1 MQQAW
6 IIFRWSPWSIHFP
19 SPRSNRMF
27 FFSLWTR
34 TRGHGKCLPRYR
46 KWQQQW
52 ERKRDIHRGIMR
64 KSSNGFTHCKRVSR
78 SVSRYVFMFSHD
90 PVSRLP
96 PKLSRTERRR
106 RRRRNCARFS
116 YAQVAYT
123 VVFRNPGKCV
133 TRRCERESGKRNRVV
148 IRDTR
153 SRAKDSAQVHLSQ
166 YFSSSSPE

>member
-1 MQQAW
+1 MSSSLQEVATAVRKKK
-6 IIFRWSPWSIHFP
+6 IYPPRNHEEIFKRFH
-19 SPRSNRMF
+19 
-27 FFSLWTR
+27 SL
-34 TRGHGKCLPRYR
+34 
-46 KWQQQW
+46 Q
-52 ERKRDIHRGIMR
+52 
-64 KSSNGFTHCKRVSR
+64 KSVSR
-78 SVSRYVFMFSHD
+78 SISRYVFMFSHD

-96 PKLSRTERRR
+96 PKLSRTERR

-166 YFSSSSPE
+166 LSHIERTVFFIFES